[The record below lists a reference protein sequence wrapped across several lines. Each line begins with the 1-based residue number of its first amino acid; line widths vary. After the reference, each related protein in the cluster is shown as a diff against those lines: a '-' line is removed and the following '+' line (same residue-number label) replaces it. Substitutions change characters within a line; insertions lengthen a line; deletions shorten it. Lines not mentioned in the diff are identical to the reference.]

1 MKKSRIAFFLAAI
14 LLLSW
19 SVSQTGL
26 LSAQSNDPLY
36 IVVVDRHA
44 SGMSESNRDMTVSFI
59 GLLSELREDQSLGFI
74 TTGDEG
80 IIGPAVAGSAEHK
93 STYREVVN
101 RIEDSSAVQVEDLS
115 SALSYAHER
124 MKFEGAGDGS
134 AVYVVSGGE
143 IDGDAPAVEYPL
155 GDTINDFNKEGWQVY
170 GVALPGSSTY
180 AKDFLRTV
188 SGGTGGEIFP
198 LATPQELKVIA
209 DKILSSDAKG
219 SLFEIGQDEL
229 APNDVFTASLDIPP
243 STTESSIVFFKQ
255 GSTGSLSLQNPSGV
269 TAAEGDRVL
278 SGVVETPHVVIWTLT
293 DPIPGEWT
301 VDVRG
306 GDGFISAWH
315 YPKNKLDLHLVSF
328 DTIPHDQSTE
338 FVVYISDGSER
349 VSVTDADLR
358 ATIVSPSGQ
367 TFTHTLNDNGELG
380 DAIAG
385 DAYYSTTVPPLGSE
399 GHYKVELEMHWP
411 QHLHTISTHKS
422 ISAQAFPVLDMNLA
436 HTDAL
441 VPGERVIIGTA
452 EVKVNDQPYGIPI
465 NLLSADISS
474 ESGAGVIELIPQE
487 LLNTGHA
494 WAFDIVFTPDVVE
507 LHTALFQLNMKYAA
521 RDYNFTTNSEVLS
534 SYPAPP
540 ARPEPVVVVQQAAP
554 PAPAPPPPPAPAPPV
569 IEPPAPEESSDF
581 PLLIFIYSVAGVAA
595 ILMMAGI
602 IYAIYG
608 LTRPTPYGY
617 IYDDDNE
624 LLVDFTTLE
633 RSFLTLV
640 NSKNLLQGEELG
652 IPELHGLSFYFSKED
667 VEIRSSQTE
676 PSIRINNRPLI
687 SGEELSAGNQ
697 SWIGTQGKLF
707 SLHLTK
713 PADETEPYIAPVVG
727 DD

>member
-1 MKKSRIAFFLAAI
+1 MEKSRIAFFLAAI

-26 LSAQSNDPLY
+26 LSAQSYDPLY

-44 SGMSESNRDMTVSFI
+44 SGMSESNRDLTVSFI

-74 TTGDEG
+74 TTGEEG
-80 IIGPAVAGSAEHK
+80 VIGPAVAGSAEHK

-115 SALSYAHER
+115 SALSYAHEL

-143 IDGDAPAVEYPL
+143 IDGDAPAAEYPL
-155 GDTINDFNKEGWQVY
+155 GETISDFNKEGWQVF
-170 GVALPGSSTY
+170 GVGLPGSSTY

-198 LATPQELKVIA
+198 LTTPQELKVIA
-209 DKILSSDAKG
+209 DKILSGDAKG

-243 STTESSIVFFKQ
+243 STTESSLVFFKQ

-269 TAAEGDRVL
+269 TAAQGDRVL
-278 SGVVETPHVVIWTLT
+278 SSVVETPHVVIWTLT

-328 DTIPHDQSTE
+328 GTIPHDQSTE

-349 VSVTDADLR
+349 VRVTDADLR

-399 GHYKVELEMHWP
+399 GHYRVELEMHWP
-411 QHLHTISTHKS
+411 QYQHTISTHKS
-422 ISAQAFPVLDMNLA
+422 ISAQAFPVLDVNLA
-436 HTDAL
+436 HTNAL

-465 NLLSADISS
+465 NLLAADISS

-494 WAFDIVFTPDVVE
+494 WAFDIVFTPDVEE
-507 LHTALFQLNMKYAA
+507 LHTVLFHLNMKYAA

-540 ARPEPVVVVQQAAP
+540 SRPEPVVVQQAPP
-554 PAPAPPPPPAPAPPV
+554 PAPAPPPPPPAPAPPV
-569 IEPPAPEESSDF
+569 IEPPAPEESSAI
-581 PLLIFIYSVAGVAA
+581 PLMIAIYSVAGVAA

-624 LLVDFTTLE
+624 LLADFTTLE

-687 SGEELSAGNQ
+687 SGEEQSAGNQ

-707 SLHLTK
+707 SLHLAK
-713 PADETEPYIAPVVG
+713 PADDTEPYIAPVVG